1 MSQTLSGYEAGGLEG
16 PISSRAQAPRA
27 AKESPIS
34 DAAPAP
40 LSAHINDAATAPPWS
55 LPARLAAV
63 LAGVIGVAWVWRMG
77 LWYFGPGAWWLI
89 VQVPLGVCTACLA
102 WRIAARHERQ
112 WIRPAHQLQR
122 LIDEVRDGQ
131 TSIESLAK
139 VDGPMSQL
147 ARMTQEILHELRR
160 EQQENKRLH
169 TEINQRVRQRTDA
182 LESRMATWQTQAY
195 RDALTGLH
203 NRRLLDERLPK
214 ILEQCRAEGTPLCAL
229 AMDLDHF
236 KSVNDTEGH
245 AVGDRLLRDVG
256 QIILSAVRE
265 EDMAFRLGGDEF
277 LILMP
282 AHDARAGARLAKRL
296 TALVDQL
303 AATLHLTPKPGLSIG
318 MVSVTDLHKV
328 TAAEV
333 MQRADNAMYEQ
344 KSARKAI
351 RRAQ

>member
-1 MSQTLSGYEAGGLEG
+1 MSQTLAGYQSGGLDGAGASTGKTRRLAKEG
-16 PISSRAQAPRA
+16 SASEPTAAQLSADAQAQTPA
-27 AKESPIS
+27 AG
-34 DAAPAP
+34 
-40 LSAHINDAATAPPWS
+40 WS
-55 LPARLAAV
+55 LPLRLAAV
-63 LAGVIGVAWVWRMG
+63 AAGVIGVAWVWRVA
-77 LWYFGPGAWWLI
+77 LWYFGPGAWWLL
-89 VQVPLGVCTACLA
+89 VQVPLGACTACLA

-112 WIRPAHQLQR
+112 WIRPARQLQR
-122 LIDEVRDGQ
+122 LIEEVREGQ
-131 TSIESLAK
+131 TPIESLGR

-147 ARMTQEILHELRR
+147 ARMTQAILHELRR
-160 EQQENKRLH
+160 EEQENKRLH

-182 LESRMATWQTQAY
+182 LESKMATWQTQAY

-203 NRRLLDERLPK
+203 NRRLLDEQLPK
-214 ILEQCRAEGTPLCAL
+214 ILERCRCEGTPLCVL

-318 MVSVTDLHKV
+318 MVSVTDLLKV
-328 TAAEV
+328 TAPEV
-333 MQRADNAMYEQ
+333 MQRADEAMYEQ
-344 KSARKAI
+344 KSARKAV
-351 RRAQ
+351 RRS

>member
-1 MSQTLSGYEAGGLEG
+1 
-16 PISSRAQAPRA
+16 
-27 AKESPIS
+27 
-34 DAAPAP
+34 
-40 LSAHINDAATAPPWS
+40 
-55 LPARLAAV
+55 
-63 LAGVIGVAWVWRMG
+63 
-77 LWYFGPGAWWLI
+77 
-89 VQVPLGVCTACLA
+89 
-102 WRIAARHERQ
+102 
-112 WIRPAHQLQR
+112 
-122 LIDEVRDGQ
+122 
-131 TSIESLAK
+131 
-139 VDGPMSQL
+139 
-147 ARMTQEILHELRR
+147 
-160 EQQENKRLH
+160 
-169 TEINQRVRQRTDA
+169 
-182 LESRMATWQTQAY
+182 
-195 RDALTGLH
+195 
-203 NRRLLDERLPK
+203 
-214 ILEQCRAEGTPLCAL
+214 
-229 AMDLDHF
+229 MDLDHF